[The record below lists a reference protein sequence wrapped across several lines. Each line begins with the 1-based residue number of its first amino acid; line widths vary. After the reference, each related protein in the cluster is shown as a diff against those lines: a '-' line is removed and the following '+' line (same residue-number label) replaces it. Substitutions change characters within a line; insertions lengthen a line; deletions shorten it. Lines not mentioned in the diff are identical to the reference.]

1 MNKTISCPFCQSQIT
16 VDENASAV
24 VCMACGKGFSLGVT
38 AQPGNMQPT
47 MQQQFTPQMQ
57 FQQPPMMPANGY
69 MSFIPKHRPG
79 SGLFIT
85 TVIFNSLSILAG
97 FAFALTLLVCCIHEG
112 RYKTD
117 EVFIATSVFTSP
129 FIITA
134 FVLNLISIAK
144 YWSLLPQHFSRGFSP
159 GAAVAFMLIPL
170 FNLYWVWALH
180 LRLGEG
186 LSQMTNRQKP
196 AKGCGI
202 AAAILIFLGSL
213 SPFSIFLQYIGYL
226 IGICGYHSAA
236 KVIEP

>member
-1 MNKTISCPFCQSQIT
+1 MSKTISCPFCQAQIT
-16 VDENASAV
+16 IDENASAV

-38 AQPGNMQPT
+38 AQPGNTQPT

-57 FQQPPMMPANGY
+57 FQQPPMMPVNGY
-69 MSFIPKHRPG
+69 TPSPQRRRPG
-79 SGLFIT
+79 KGLFVT
-85 TVIFNSLSILAG
+85 TVIFNFVAMVGFVFTWALLAFSFSFLEYHG
-97 FAFALTLLVCCIHEG
+97 FNEIFLAC
-112 RYKTD
+112 
-117 EVFIATSVFTSP
+117 SVYTSP

-170 FNLYWVWALH
+170 FNLYWVCSLH

-186 LSQMTNRQKP
+186 LSQMTNRQTP
-196 AKGCGI
+196 AKGCGT
-202 AAAILIFLGSL
+202 AAAILIFLGII
-213 SPFSIFLQYIGYL
+213 SPFTLPLQFIGYL